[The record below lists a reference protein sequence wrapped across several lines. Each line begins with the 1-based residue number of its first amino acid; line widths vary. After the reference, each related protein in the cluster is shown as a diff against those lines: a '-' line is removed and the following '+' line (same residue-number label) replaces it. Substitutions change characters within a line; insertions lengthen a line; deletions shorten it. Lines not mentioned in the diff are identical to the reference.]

1 LYNNNLIHVV
11 CFLIQTLENVQEEE
25 KDDNN
30 FDHRDDMSESLPT
43 GDGGSGSGS
52 KTGDEVDDGTS
63 KAKKARKGGKK
74 LVLHC
79 LPSARYQ
86 EAKGQH
92 VGNILLLLKCNPRRR
107 EVSWRPRQSASS
119 AIGVICTIQVVP
131 LLL

>member
-1 LYNNNLIHVV
+1 MYI
-11 CFLIQTLENVQEEE
+11 CFLIQTLENVSKEEE
-25 KDDNN
+25 DDDDNS
-30 FDHRDDMSESLPT
+30 FDHRDDMFESLPT

-52 KTGDEVDDGTS
+52 GSKRGDEVDDGTS

-92 VGNILLLLKCNPRRR
+92 VGNILLLLKCSPRRR
-107 EVSWRPRQSASS
+107 EVSWRPRQSATS

>member
-1 LYNNNLIHVV
+1 LYNNNLIHV

-25 KDDNN
+25 EEDDDDNS

-43 GDGGSGSGS
+43 GDGGSGR

-79 LPSARYQ
+79 LPSARQ
-86 EAKGQH
+86 EEKEQH
-92 VGNILLLLKCNPRRR
+92 VGNILLLLKCSPRRR

-119 AIGVICTIQVVP
+119 AIGVICTTQVVP